1 MESGSLSSIIKKFG
15 AFREEVVAIFIRQVL
30 QGLCYL
36 HAQGIVHR
44 DIKGDNILTNKD
56 GIVKLADFGIAMKLS
71 DTAKS
76 QSIVGTPYWMAPEII
91 EQSGPT
97 TPACDIWSLGCTVIE
112 LLTGGPPYY
121 GLAQIQA
128 LYRIV
133 SEPYPP
139 IPDNISP
146 GLRDFIMK
154 CF

>member
-76 QSIVGTPYWMAPEII
+76 QSIVGTPY
-91 EQSGPT
+91 
-97 TPACDIWSLGCTVIE
+97 
-112 LLTGGPPYY
+112 
-121 GLAQIQA
+121 
-128 LYRIV
+128 
-133 SEPYPP
+133 
-139 IPDNISP
+139 
-146 GLRDFIMK
+146 
-154 CF
+154 